1 MQQEE
6 HGLDARAALPAALPC
21 PASLRAGPG
30 WRPTWRHGCVRHA
43 PLTSARLPASVLLA
57 ADEAY
62 LRRHQQLEV
71 EERARYEALLGE
83 CSRHQGN
90 LGMCGGPGQEL
101 AL

>member
-1 MQQEE
+1 M
-6 HGLDARAALPAALPC
+6 
-21 PASLRAGPG
+21 
-30 WRPTWRHGCVRHA
+30 
-43 PLTSARLPASVLLA
+43 LLA

-71 EERARYEALLGE
+71 EERVRYEALLGE